1 MGLVGPQFVGGTGAL
16 ALLLAAEVVAATAVV
31 SEAALIYM
39 ARHRNLVLS
48 MMMIGIQIGLT
59 LLLLF
64 LMRQGGYPGIA
75 LAVAP
80 ALALA
85 LALTFNSIV
94 KSQLL
99 RRLLRQRI
107 ATWRPALIMAS
118 AVAVIVG
125 SLGRHAA
132 AFAGMGGAGGRR
144 ARHPR
149 RLLASSSGASAS
161 GRRTGRCSARRK
173 AR

>member
-1 MGLVGPQFVGGTGAL
+1 
-16 ALLLAAEVVAATAVV
+16 
-31 SEAALIYM
+31 
-39 ARHRNLVLS
+39 
-48 MMMIGIQIGLT
+48 
-59 LLLLF
+59 
-64 LMRQGGYPGIA
+64 MRQGGYPGIA

-125 SLGRHAA
+125 SLVVMLPHSLEWVELVVGVPGILAA
-132 AFAGMGGAGGRR
+132 YCVIIWRFGFGPEDR
-144 ARHPR
+144 A
-149 RLLASSSGASAS
+149 LF
-161 GRRTGRCSARRK
+161 RK
-173 AR
+173 AEAR